1 MRPSPPVKWQCDR
14 DEGDT
19 MSTTITVTC
28 PHCDSSLV
36 IDTAAGVVVEHSPP
50 ARPQQKIDFDARLK
64 QMQQEKARSADRL
77 AEAMREEKDKD
88 RLMED
93 RFRSLMEK
101 AKNDDGSRPI
111 RDIDLD

>member
-1 MRPSPPVKWQCDR
+1 
-14 DEGDT
+14 
-19 MSTTITVTC
+19 MSKTITVTC

-36 IDTAAGVVVEHSPP
+36 IDVAAGVVLEHTPP
-50 ARPQQKIDFDARLK
+50 ARPQEKVDFDARLK
-64 QMQQEKARSADRL
+64 QMEAEKARSADRL
-77 AEAMREEKDKD
+77 AEAMRQEKDKD

-101 AKNDDGSRPI
+101 AKDDDGSRPV

>member
-1 MRPSPPVKWQCDR
+1 
-14 DEGDT
+14 
-19 MSTTITVTC
+19 MSKTITVTC

-36 IDTAAGVVVEHSPP
+36 IDVAAGVVLEHTPP
-50 ARPQQKIDFDARLK
+50 ARPQEKVDFDDRLK
-64 QMQQEKARSADRL
+64 QMEAEKARSADRL
-77 AEAMREEKDKD
+77 AEAMRQEKDKD

-101 AKNDDGSRPI
+101 AKDDDGSRPV

>member
-1 MRPSPPVKWQCDR
+1 
-14 DEGDT
+14 
-19 MSTTITVTC
+19 MSDTITVTC

-36 IDTAAGVVVEHSPP
+36 IDTAAGVVVEHAPP
-50 ARPQQKIDFDARLK
+50 KRPQQKIDFDARLK
-64 QMQQEKARSADRL
+64 QMQEEKARSANRL

>member
-1 MRPSPPVKWQCDR
+1 
-14 DEGDT
+14 
-19 MSTTITVTC
+19 MSDTITVTC

-36 IDTAAGVVVEHSPP
+36 VDVAAGVVVEHTAPV
-50 ARPQQKIDFDARLK
+50 RPKEKVDFDDRLR
-64 QMQQEKARSADRL
+64 QMEAEKARSADRL
-77 AEAMREEKDKD
+77 AEAMRQEKDKD

-101 AKNDDGSRPI
+101 AKDDDGSRPV